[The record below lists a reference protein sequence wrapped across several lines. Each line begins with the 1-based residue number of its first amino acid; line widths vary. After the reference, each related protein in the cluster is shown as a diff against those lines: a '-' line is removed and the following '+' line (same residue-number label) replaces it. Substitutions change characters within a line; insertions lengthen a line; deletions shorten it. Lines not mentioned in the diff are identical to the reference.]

1 MSYGWYE
8 RHRLG
13 ALAEAKAIAWLI
25 EQGWRVFSCV
35 SGQGPADLV
44 ISDEVGR
51 MKMVDVKRRKFV
63 GKNKQVAR
71 ATISKEQRE
80 LGVEVLYVLHDN
92 SVKWEADL

>member
-1 MSYGWYE
+1 MA
-8 RHRLG
+8 RI
-13 ALAEAKAIAWLI
+13 AEGKATAWLI
-25 EQGWRVFSCV
+25 EQGWRAYRCV
-35 SGQGPADLV
+35 SGPAPADLV
-44 ISDEVGR
+44 ISDEDGR